1 MIPGWQMEAYERL
14 RIEVVKSAVEDLR
27 KAMRKSD
34 RIGCVCNAQKALE
47 AWFLSGWG
55 QMLCENQG
63 KYIVEQVRATY
74 KSSVSKK
81 GRRRFSDEEEQRIY
95 KEHKDGVGYKQLSK
109 KYKISAE
116 SLYKI
121 LRRWER

>member
-1 MIPGWQMEAYERL
+1 MIPGWQMEGYERL
-14 RIEVVKSAVEDLR
+14 RTEVVKSAVKDLR

-34 RIGCVCNAQKALE
+34 RIGCVCDAQKALE

-55 QMLCENQG
+55 QLLCENRG
-63 KYIVEQVRATY
+63 AYIIDQCRKTY
-74 KSSVSKK
+74 KSSASKK
-81 GRRRFSDEEEQRIY
+81 GRRRFSDEEEQSIY
-95 KEHKDGVGYKQLSK
+95 KEYKDGTGYKQLTK